1 MIFRRFRMPL
11 GMLVGTVLYGVI
23 GYMVL
28 IDGADVIDGLYWTT
42 LTLGGV
48 GFRDTEPVGMAAE
61 VFSIS
66 LIVLLLASVAALAA
80 VATDLVG
87 SGELAARRRERRRRS
102 LIEPLDD
109 HYIICG
115 YGRVGRAV
123 AEQLTEEHAS
133 FLVVDIN
140 ERDAVELDS
149 DGIPHIFGDPSHEAV
164 LLEAG
169 IHRARALVCAVD
181 SDAVNVFITLTA
193 RGLRPDIMI
202 VARATE
208 RESIAKLERAGAGAV
223 VSPYSLSGRAMARRA
238 LEHGPPEP

>member
-1 MIFRRFRMPL
+1 
-11 GMLVGTVLYGVI
+11 MLMGTVLYGVI
-23 GYMVL
+23 GYMIL
-28 IDGADVIDGLYWTT
+28 IDGANVIDGLYWTT

-48 GFRDTEPVGMAAE
+48 GFRDTEPVGTAAE

-66 LIVLLLASVAALAA
+66 LIVLLLASVAAIAA
-80 VATDLVG
+80 IATDLAG
-87 SGELAARRRERRRRS
+87 SGELAARRREKRRRS
-102 LIEPLDD
+102 MTEALDD

-123 AEQLTEEHAS
+123 AEQLSEEGAR
-133 FLVVDIN
+133 FLVVDIDP
-140 ERDAVELDS
+140 RDVDELDA
-149 DGIPHIFGDPSHEAV
+149 DEIAYIVGDPSHEAI

-223 VSPYSLSGRAMARRA
+223 VSPYSLSGRAMALRA